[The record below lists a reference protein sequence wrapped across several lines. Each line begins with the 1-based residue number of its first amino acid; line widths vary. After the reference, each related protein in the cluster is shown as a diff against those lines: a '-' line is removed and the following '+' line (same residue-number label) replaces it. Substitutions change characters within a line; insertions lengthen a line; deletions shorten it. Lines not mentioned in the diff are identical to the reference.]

1 MHLRLGN
8 FLMSHRVL
16 IVGALF
22 ALMTSI
28 TVAVTEFGRVDQLD
42 AAGERQER
50 RST

>member
-22 ALMTSI
+22 ALWTSI

-42 AAGERQER
+42 AAASAEA